1 MGDFM
6 LQGKNEIKLEQNV
19 DFNLS
24 RTQKNV
30 TYRRE

>member
-1 MGDFM
+1 MGDIM

-24 RTQKNV
+24 RNQKNV
-30 TYRRE
+30 TCRRE

>member
-24 RTQKNV
+24 RTLKNV
-30 TYRRE
+30 TCRRE